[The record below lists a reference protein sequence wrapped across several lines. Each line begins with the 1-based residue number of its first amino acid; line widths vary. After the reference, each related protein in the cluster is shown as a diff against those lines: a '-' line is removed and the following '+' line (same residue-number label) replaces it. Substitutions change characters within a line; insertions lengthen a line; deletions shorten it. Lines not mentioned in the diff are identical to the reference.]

1 MTKNLYVAK
10 LKNLSDQINIMLME
24 AEGLTEA
31 SEAMVK
37 NTKLAIEKLFKTSF
51 FIKPGKLSE
60 LLKLA
65 EENPVK
71 AWQEATAYMKVAPA
85 ESKALITKGTA
96 WQKLFKGMKSFAG
109 STGGKA
115 TIGTIAVAL
124 LAAVTAPLLGS
135 LREKLS
141 MNEVKELTGKAMDA
155 KSFQD
160 TTKYIN
166 ALKKVAT
173 NDSLWSKITTAQS
186 ARDLAASNVEA
197 FKKSYVTVGAAMCIA
212 SVILCVIFA
221 GTVDT
226 FGPLIEA
233 VKKMDIKGIMVGL
246 GKLAIFGLLAVPAM
260 IGACL
265 IYVGLKG
272 FPEEGIAAQVLEA
285 LAPVVQ
291 LANQAVKSILELAQE
306 AAAQGEQAQPARI
319 TRTTKK
325 VK

>member
-1 MTKNLYVAK
+1 
-10 LKNLSDQINIMLME
+10 
-24 AEGLTEA
+24 
-31 SEAMVK
+31 
-37 NTKLAIEKLFKTSF
+37 
-51 FIKPGKLSE
+51 
-60 LLKLA
+60 
-65 EENPVK
+65 
-71 AWQEATAYMKVAPA
+71 
-85 ESKALITKGTA
+85 
-96 WQKLFKGMKSFAG
+96 
-109 STGGKA
+109 
-115 TIGTIAVAL
+115 
-124 LAAVTAPLLGS
+124 
-135 LREKLS
+135 
-141 MNEVKELTGKAMDA
+141 MDA

-160 TTKYIN
+160 TSKYIN

-306 AAAQGEQAQPARI
+306 AAAQGGQAQPARI

-325 VK
+325 VR